1 MVTPPALEAGELAGS
16 NPANPTII
24 GIVSKGFKEQD
35 CKSCIHRFESYLS
48 LQIGDK
54 MKKCS
59 KCKEIKE
66 EKDFYWKDKK
76 HTKLNSVCKL
86 CSNAR
91 MSELRKERYNKV
103 AQYKSE
109 HGCKVCGE
117 KRHWVLDFHH
127 RDEDEKEKNV
137 SRMIC
142 KNFTWE
148 RIVEEMEKCD
158 ILCAN
163 CHRDHHYHNK

>member
-1 MVTPPALEAGELAGS
+1 MNNLLDYIMPYLSLFLNFTSIYIRRTKGFILIL
-16 NPANPTII
+16 TII

-48 LQIGDK
+48 LQ
-54 MKKCS
+54 
-59 KCKEIKE
+59 
-66 EKDFYWKDKK
+66 
-76 HTKLNSVCKL
+76 
-86 CSNAR
+86 
-91 MSELRKERYNKV
+91 
-103 AQYKSE
+103 
-109 HGCKVCGE
+109 
-117 KRHWVLDFHH
+117 